1 LAVDRGCEF
10 RSPRDAP
17 IWRPFRTRRIV
28 GVPRDKSLY
37 VFSVGREGGF
47 QRGFFPGQ
55 TLGISLAKSLT
66 SNRPVAPTEETENE
80 DENEDGWGAIARNKK
95 RASWGK
101 TRSFVQLFNITNG

>member
-1 LAVDRGCEF
+1 VRISSPFSF
-10 RSPRDAP
+10 RAKRL
-17 IWRPFRTRRIV
+17 FQLTQ
-28 GVPRDKSLY
+28 GKY